1 MASTRGRKKITK
13 TDGFGM
19 GKNTSKEQS
28 IQSKLFSL
36 VSTYPKV
43 YFIMWKYAPQLLPN
57 PNIKTFDDLKNNYK
71 SFTDGMTEQS
81 CNNWLMEEN
90 VQTAVKWLLKR
101 EHQAKMIELYNIY
114 YNKAKEDTNA
124 FKAFTDF
131 SDKFFAQEKDSELL
145 GILNGIK
152 DDELE

>member
-1 MASTRGRKKITK
+1 
-13 TDGFGM
+13 
-19 GKNTSKEQS
+19 
-28 IQSKLFSL
+28 
-36 VSTYPKV
+36 
-43 YFIMWKYAPQLLPN
+43 
-57 PNIKTFDDLKNNYK
+57 
-71 SFTDGMTEQS
+71 MTEQS

>member
-1 MASTRGRKKITK
+1 MSSTRGRKKITK

-19 GKNTSKEQS
+19 GKSTSKEQS

-131 SDKFFAQEKDSELL
+131 SDKFFKEEKDSELL